1 MTYTDLQIELL
12 EIGLSIKD
20 LANLLGMNPNSITNY
35 KRTKVIPLNLAITI
49 SLISYLKKTGITPE
63 NIINEIKK
71 KHAADLIENQ
81 QLSIK
86 KSRLNAGF
94 LLFTTYSEIFLL
106 LEPTYKK
113 NMEAQHYQSF
123 YSSHQ
128 QKR

>member
-63 NIINEIKK
+63 DIINEIKK

-81 QLSIK
+81 
-86 KSRLNAGF
+86 
-94 LLFTTYSEIFLL
+94 
-106 LEPTYKK
+106 
-113 NMEAQHYQSF
+113 
-123 YSSHQ
+123 
-128 QKR
+128 

>member
-1 MTYTDLQIELL
+1 MLIKDKIELL

-81 QLSIK
+81 
-86 KSRLNAGF
+86 
-94 LLFTTYSEIFLL
+94 
-106 LEPTYKK
+106 
-113 NMEAQHYQSF
+113 
-123 YSSHQ
+123 
-128 QKR
+128 

>member
-81 QLSIK
+81 
-86 KSRLNAGF
+86 
-94 LLFTTYSEIFLL
+94 
-106 LEPTYKK
+106 
-113 NMEAQHYQSF
+113 
-123 YSSHQ
+123 
-128 QKR
+128 

>member
-63 NIINEIKK
+63 NIIYEITK

-81 QLSIK
+81 
-86 KSRLNAGF
+86 
-94 LLFTTYSEIFLL
+94 
-106 LEPTYKK
+106 
-113 NMEAQHYQSF
+113 
-123 YSSHQ
+123 
-128 QKR
+128 

>member
-71 KHAADLIENQ
+71 KHAVDLIENQ
-81 QLSIK
+81 
-86 KSRLNAGF
+86 
-94 LLFTTYSEIFLL
+94 
-106 LEPTYKK
+106 
-113 NMEAQHYQSF
+113 
-123 YSSHQ
+123 
-128 QKR
+128 

>member
-1 MTYTDLQIELL
+1 MKTNETSGTSNATTSNFDEETIYYIYRIQIELL

-71 KHAADLIENQ
+71 KQAADLMENQ
-81 QLSIK
+81 
-86 KSRLNAGF
+86 
-94 LLFTTYSEIFLL
+94 
-106 LEPTYKK
+106 
-113 NMEAQHYQSF
+113 
-123 YSSHQ
+123 
-128 QKR
+128 